1 MRRGLALNGKAKRM
15 TNPLESQAERKT
27 KFGCSRV
34 PFFFF
39 AVLVPIAALVVELA
53 TRMCAESFFD
63 PIPTFVNGLLI
74 ALVPTANFVLYRAL
88 HEDSL
93 TGPKAYIFLNGMA
106 LGTSFYYT
114 ILFIPLSI
122 LGLITILG
130 GIGLLPLAPALSL
143 LGAFSCYILLKKRL
157 PKMSYKALFAG
168 VGTSLLLLLSVEMPQ
183 FLTQLAMQRALDGSQ
198 RSLSFLRAVGDED
211 YVLSSCY
218 MGPRTG
224 LMLLGSALDIGG
236 SHVGPNEARKLYYR
250 MTGTSFSQLPV
261 PDDVRSFMVRGGFDM
276 GQGGET
282 VGGRLKHL
290 KMETSQMLCS
300 VEPEA
305 KLAYLEWTFVF
316 RNDHVSRNAEAR
328 TQVLLPPGAVISR
341 ATLWVNGKEKE
352 AAFATRAKAREAYES
367 VVRRNMDPLL
377 VTTYGPDR
385 ALVQC
390 FPISPGGGKM
400 RIRIG
405 MTVPIQLTSETSGV
419 MPLPRILEQ
428 NFGMEAGH
436 EFKVVSGK
444 VSGSSFEISEGQAA
458 LEPGDFIN
466 PAVYLKVEDL
476 AASQSVNFPLEDGF
490 VVGRVEKEERTMP
503 ASPIFVVD
511 GSSFVAQYLA
521 QLTDSIPDS
530 AKVVFAGDEVEELTG
545 AELKSRSFV
554 GGQDSA
560 EALRKAFALAG
571 DHGMVVWIHGGQ
583 PVELSSLEW
592 LKADLKKYPNLRLM
606 DFPLECTANR
616 VVESLD
622 GFSQAENV
630 LRLGS
635 VKDDLLRLLESG
647 TQLKLKV
654 TREPKGE
661 GVKVGKHLARLWA
674 AQESKKLWA
683 IGEEESG
690 AALAVEYQLVT
701 PASGAVVLE
710 TQEQY
715 DEADLEP
722 VDAGTVPSIPEPEV
736 WLLLVVMLLS
746 SGLIYRSKL
755 VC

>member
-1 MRRGLALNGKAKRM
+1 MANL
-15 TNPLESQAERKT
+15 LESQPEQKT
-27 KFGCSRV
+27 EFGCSRV

-74 ALVPTANFVLYRAL
+74 ALVPISNFVLYRAL

-93 TGPKAYIFLNGMA
+93 VGPKAYIFFNGMA

-114 ILFIPLSI
+114 ILFIPLSV
-122 LGLITILG
+122 LGLIAILG
-130 GIGLLPLAPALSL
+130 GIGLLPLAPAFSL
-143 LGAFSCYILLKKRL
+143 LGAFSCFRLLKKRL
-157 PKMSYKALFAG
+157 PKMSFKALLAG
-168 VGTSLLLLLSVEMPQ
+168 VGTSLLLLFAVEMPQ

-198 RSLSFLRAVGDED
+198 RSLTFLRTVGDED

-224 LMLLGSALDIGG
+224 LMLLGSALNIGG
-236 SHVGPNEARKLYYR
+236 RHVGPTEARELYYR

-261 PDDVRSFMVRGGFDM
+261 PEDVRSFLVRGGFDVE
-276 GQGGET
+276 QGGET
-282 VGGRLKHL
+282 VGGRLKHV

-328 TQVLLPPGAVISR
+328 TQLLLPPGAVVSR

-367 VVRRNMDPLL
+367 VVRQNMDPLL

-405 MTVPIQLTSETSGV
+405 MTVPIQLTSETEGV
-419 MPLPRILEQ
+419 MPLPRLLEQ

-444 VSGSSFEISEGQAA
+444 VSGSSFEISDGQAA

-466 PAVYLKVEDL
+466 PAVYLKIEGL
-476 AASQSVNFPLEDGF
+476 IASQVVNFPLEEGF
-490 VVGRVEKEERTMP
+490 VVGRVDKETRTMP
-503 ASPIFVVD
+503 TDPIFVVD
-511 GSSFVAQYLA
+511 GSSFVAQYLD
-521 QLTDSIPDS
+521 QLTGAIPDS
-530 AKVVFAGDEVEELTG
+530 AKVVFAGDEVEEISG
-545 AELKSRSFV
+545 AELANRTFV

-560 EALRKAFALAG
+560 EALRKAFTLAG
-571 DHGMVVWIHGGQ
+571 DNGVVVWIHGGQ

-592 LKADLKKYPNLRLM
+592 LKTDLKKYPSLRLF

-622 GFSQAENV
+622 GFSQAESA

-635 VKDDLLRLLESG
+635 VKDDLRKLLDPGVRLTMRVSRESTG
-647 TQLKLKV
+647 D
-654 TREPKGE
+654 
-661 GVKVGKHLARLWA
+661 GVEVDKHLARLWA

-683 IGEEESG
+683 NGDEEK
-690 AALAVEYQLVT
+690 AALLAVEYQLVT

-715 DEADLEP
+715 DEAGLEP

-736 WLLLVVMLLS
+736 WLLLVVMLLC
-746 SGLIYRSKL
+746 GGFALRRKREA
-755 VC
+755 V